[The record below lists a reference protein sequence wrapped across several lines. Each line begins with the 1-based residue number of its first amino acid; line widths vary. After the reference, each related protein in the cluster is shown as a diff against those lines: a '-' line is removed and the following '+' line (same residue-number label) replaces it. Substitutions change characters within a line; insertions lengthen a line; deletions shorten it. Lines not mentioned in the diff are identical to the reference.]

1 MSHNTAA
8 PANDK
13 PALARRI
20 SLPLLTF
27 YGLGTILGAG
37 IYVLAGKVAAAAGLL
52 APLSFVMAAT
62 VAGITGLSYCQLV
75 VNYPRS
81 AGEVCYVDE
90 GFHRAWLSRL
100 VGALVVF
107 TGIVSAATLAN
118 GFVGYLN
125 SFFSLS
131 PALTILALM
140 LLMTTVAVWG
150 IAESLWLAAVITLIE
165 LSGLFLLIGFN
176 LEVLTLLPD
185 QMAQLWVPNSGA
197 QWFAVTSGAFLAFYA
212 FIGFEDMVNI
222 VEEVKSPQTTMPKAI
237 LWALILSTLLYVW
250 VAVVAVLAMPLSEL
264 AESGAPLKALLQ
276 TDHPQVATWVGVISL
291 FAIVNG
297 VLIQL
302 IMASRVL
309 YGMADQGRAPKVFS
323 RVWSLT
329 RTPVIATVSVGIVT
343 LMVALW
349 LPLVTLAK
357 ATSFIILVIFT
368 LVNFSLL
375 RLRRQPDFV
384 PLTSVPS
391 WPLLGALLCLGLLGF
406 QLTDVLTR

>member
-140 LLMTTVAVWG
+140 LLMTAVAVWG

>member
-1 MSHNTAA
+1 MSHNSTS

-125 SFFSLS
+125 SFFSVS

-237 LWALILSTLLYVW
+237 LWALIVSTLLYVW

-329 RTPVIATVSVGIVT
+329 RTPVIATVSVGLLT

>member
-1 MSHNTAA
+1 MTQASSNTVTES
-8 PANDK
+8 PI
-13 PALARRI
+13 LARRI

-37 IYVLAGKVAAAAGLL
+37 IYVLAGKVAAASGLL
-52 APLSFVMAAT
+52 APLAFVMAAT

-75 VNYPRS
+75 VNYPKS

-125 SFFSLS
+125 SFVGVS
-131 PALTILALM
+131 PVLTIFVLM
-140 LLMTTVAVWG
+140 LVMTAVAVWG
-150 IAESLWLAAVITLIE
+150 IAESLWLAAAITLIE

-176 LEVLTLLPD
+176 VDVLALFPEHA
-185 QMAQLWVPNSGA
+185 AQLWLPSSGG
-197 QWFAVTSGAFLAFYA
+197 QWFAVISGAFLAFYA

-222 VEEVKSPQTTMPKAI
+222 VEEVKSPQTTMPRAI
-237 LWALILSTLLYVW
+237 LWALTLSTLLYVW
-250 VAVVAVLAMPLSEL
+250 VAVVAVLAMPLDEL
-264 AESGAPLKALLQ
+264 SASDAPLKALLQ
-276 TDHPQVATWVGVISL
+276 NNHPQVAAWVGVISL

-323 RVWSLT
+323 RVWSRT
-329 RTPVIATVSVGIVT
+329 RTPVIATLVVGAIT
-343 LMVALW
+343 LMAALW

-375 RLRRQPDFV
+375 RLRKQPGFV

-391 WPLLGALLCLGLLGF
+391 WPLLGAVLCLGLLGF
-406 QLTDVLTR
+406 QLVDVFSR

>member
-8 PANDK
+8 PTNEQ

-125 SFFSLS
+125 SFFSVS

-237 LWALILSTLLYVW
+237 LWALIVSTLLYVW
-250 VAVVAVLAMPLSEL
+250 VAVVVVLAMPLSEL

-323 RVWSLT
+323 RVWSLA
-329 RTPVIATVSVGIVT
+329 RTPVIATVCVGLLT